1 MAAQTSAVSLR
12 TNFRR
17 KMRKLA
23 EDTAAAALQSH
34 RVRQYAF
41 NALHLLTDSASVT
54 VNGIH
59 YVFPTS
65 DWIIGRSL
73 YIDGR
78 WDDEFMQATVNVL
91 TERRPSPS
99 FAEGIF
105 VDVGANIGTTTIQA
119 LARYGARHA
128 VAVEP
133 SPECL
138 PYLYSN
144 LAANRLSG
152 RCDIVEAAVSDVSG
166 EVAFRAGKDNSG
178 AGEVMWDGDPHD
190 YAVRSQTLDDI
201 IPSLGIGLDEL
212 SLVWI
217 DAEGQEYRILNGAKN
232 IIAAGTPMVIEFWPQ
247 RLREN
252 GDYSRLIETLAL
264 SFGTIIDIRAYV
276 QGTRGSIVESSAEAI
291 DAQAKALGPW
301 PTDLLLLP
309 NQP

>member
-1 MAAQTSAVSLR
+1 M
-12 TNFRR
+12 NFRR
-17 KMRKLA
+17 KIRNLA
-23 EDTAAAALQSH
+23 EDVAAAALQSH

-41 NALHLLTDSASVT
+41 DALHLLTDSASVT
-54 VNGIH
+54 VNGIK
-59 YVFPTS
+59 YIFPTN

-73 YIDGR
+73 YISGR
-78 WDDEFMQATVNVL
+78 WDDEFMKAAVNLL
-91 TERRPSPS
+91 TERGHRPSFS
-99 FAEGIF
+99 GGIF

-119 LARYGARHA
+119 LTRYGARHA

-152 RCDIVEAAVSDVSG
+152 RCNIVEAAVSDVSG

-178 AGEVMWDGDPHD
+178 GGEVLRSEDAHD
-190 YAVRSQTLDDI
+190 YTVTSRRLDDI
-201 IPSLGIGLDEL
+201 IPALGVGLDEL

-217 DAEGQEYRILNGAKN
+217 DAEGHEYRILNGARK
-232 IIAAGTPMVIEFWPQ
+232 IIDAGTPIVIEFWPQ
-247 RLREN
+247 RLRQN
-252 GDYSRLIETLAL
+252 GDYTRLVETLAL
-264 SFGTIIDIRAYV
+264 SFETIIDIRAYV
-276 QGTRGSIVESSAEAI
+276 QGTRESIVQNSAEAI
-291 DAQAKALGPW
+291 DAQANALGPW